1 MTPFD
6 VHATLCSLELLP
18 RVKTYTPK
26 GQGVIKGSK
35 TTEFLAYLPE
45 NDQYLIVVNP
55 LFEFDAVTVELWEC
69 YCGSTLRIWNGTFQ
83 ELPFLI
89 GQARSLALQTEI
101 ELAQHSAE

>member
-6 VHATLCSLELLP
+6 VHSTLCSLELLP

-55 LFEFDAVTVELWEC
+55 LFEFDAVSVELWEC

-89 GQARSLALQTEI
+89 GQARSLALQKEI
-101 ELAQHSAE
+101 ELAQHSIE